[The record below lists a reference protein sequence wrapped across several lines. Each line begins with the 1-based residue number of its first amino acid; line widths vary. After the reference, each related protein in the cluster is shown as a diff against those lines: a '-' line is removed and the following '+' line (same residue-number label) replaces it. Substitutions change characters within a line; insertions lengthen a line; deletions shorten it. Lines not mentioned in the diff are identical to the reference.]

1 MALPQEFLME
11 LKYKNDIETVL
22 SSSVDLKRRGS
33 NLVGLCPFH
42 NEKTPSFTV
51 YPENGSYYCFGCGQG
66 GDVITFVMKNENLD
80 YMDAVRKLADRAGL
94 KVPDSERDDKELKL
108 KNDVYDANREA
119 AKFFNSYMMSPEGK
133 AGLDYFLSRGLS
145 LKTITRFGLGF
156 APNDWHALEEHLKK
170 KGFSQYVLQQADLIV
185 KSSKT
190 DKDGNTKTYTYD
202 KFRNRAMFPI
212 INLHGKVI
220 GFGGRAMP
228 GDDKQG
234 GKYVNTADTPVFKKS
249 HNMYALNFAKNV
261 GSNQIILVEGNID
274 VIALHQAG
282 FENTVAALGTSFTE
296 EQARLLSRY
305 TKEVIIL
312 MDSDG
317 AGEKAT
323 DRAMDILSAQG
334 VSMKIVRLPKAK
346 DPDEFIKKFGAGAFE
361 ARLENAFS
369 EVEYRLITAARGID
383 LAAPDGKSK
392 YLIKACEVLAKL
404 NNPIAAELYA
414 GKLSEKYGVSKDA
427 LLTNIKE
434 YSKKQTWNKTQKE
447 LDTIIM
453 PKPQKNEV
461 NPQKHEYRRA
471 VAAEEAIICVLM
483 KHPNLLEDVMQ
494 KIDAENMI
502 TEFSKKLYRK
512 IISILTS
519 GHHFD
524 LVLLGGEFS
533 PEEIGYVTKLQTSGL
548 GDENPQRVLNDSI
561 KVMTE
566 ERERLD
572 KTAVTD
578 LSDDEWAN
586 LMQKISKQKTGNK
599 LT

>member
-11 LKYKNDIETVL
+11 LKYKNDIESVL
-22 SSSVDLKRRGS
+22 SSSIDLKRRGS

-170 KGFSQYVLQQADLIV
+170 KGFSQYVLQQADLVI

-305 TKEVIIL
+305 TKEVVIL

-453 PKPQKNEV
+453 PKLQKNEV

-502 TEFSKKLYRK
+502 TEFSKRLYRK

-599 LT
+599 

>member
-170 KGFSQYVLQQADLIV
+170 KGFSQYVLQQADLVI

>member
-94 KVPDSERDDKELKL
+94 KVPDSEHDDKELKL

-119 AKFFNSYMMSPEGK
+119 AKFFNSYMMSPEGR

-170 KGFSQYVLQQADLIV
+170 KGFSQYVLQQADLVI

-190 DKDGNTKTYTYD
+190 DEDGNTKTYTYD

-220 GFGGRAMP
+220 GFCGRAMP

-361 ARLENAFS
+361 ARLEKAFS

-392 YLIKACEVLAKL
+392 YLIKACEVLAKI

-502 TEFSKKLYRK
+502 TEFSKRLYRK

>member
-427 LLTNIKE
+427 LLTNIKD

-502 TEFSKKLYRK
+502 TEFSKRLYRK

-599 LT
+599 

>member
-502 TEFSKKLYRK
+502 TEFSKRLYRK

>member
-334 VSMKIVRLPKAK
+334 VSMKIIRLPKAK

-427 LLTNIKE
+427 LLTNIKD

-502 TEFSKKLYRK
+502 TEFSKRLYRK

-599 LT
+599 